1 MASKKPQTTELPDLS
16 TLEGFTEALRAKN
29 DFPLAEQPAGM
40 PEMRW
45 AAGCFESCPLGIP
58 LAMARG
64 QELRL
69 TDPER
74 IAFGELVRRY
84 SEPYVASAED
94 RHRMFEA
101 IRFAE
106 LIENHRIE
114 AVVAA
119 RPFAILKY
127 RSGPNGG
134 GGAESEV
141 MHWHLKNLG
150 SELSLARQA
159 VQNAL
164 SNSRPPRTNGDT
176 RLFIV
181 PEKFLQMLQR
191 VEEASTIP
199 WMGDQLA
206 NLLADTQAMALH
218 EPNWD
223 TLLEFA
229 NSRGTVDVR
238 LCP

>member
-1 MASKKPQTTELPDLS
+1 MASKKTVSSTEPPDLG
-16 TLEGFTEALRAKN
+16 TLAGFAEALRSKD
-29 DFPLAEQPAGM
+29 DFLLPEQPAGM
-40 PEMRW
+40 PEMSW
-45 AAGCFESCPLGIP
+45 AAACFENCSLGIP

-74 IAFGELVRRY
+74 IAFGELVRRF
-84 SEPYVASAED
+84 SEPYAASADD

-101 IRFAE
+101 ITFAE
-106 LIENHRIE
+106 LIEAHRVETVI
-114 AVVAA
+114 AA

-150 SELSLARQA
+150 SELSLAVHA
-159 VQNAL
+159 VQSAL
-164 SNSRPPRTNGDT
+164 SDSKPPRTNGDT

-181 PEKFLQMLQR
+181 PEPFLRMLQR
-191 VEEASTIP
+191 LEEASTLP
-199 WMGDQLA
+199 WVGDQVA
-206 NLLADTQAMALH
+206 NLLADAKAKALH
-218 EPNWD
+218 EASWD
-223 TLLEFA
+223 ALINFA
-229 NSRGTVDVR
+229 DDHGCVEIR
-238 LCP
+238 LC